1 MAQRLSRIDVVRAAL
16 RLLDEEGTDAVTL
29 RGVARALGVHLNSV
43 SLQVGSKARLLD
55 LMADAILGEL
65 SFDAL
70 PAEPIER
77 VKEIFRRYRQVLLD
91 HRDGA
96 HLVSGTRVSETNTLR
111 LGDAVVGSH
120 VKPGVAAWVRV
131 TAEAWAEA
139 GRVARDHLG
148 CRFFDFL
155 SGIDW
160 MPSPYGRYEDAEIG
174 SADGLASKVRAAMDA
189 ERETG
194 YAGGDT
200 RFQVFAHVVNTAEH
214 HDVFLKVDV
223 PEPALALPTWSRTY
237 GLTVASFTRAA

>member
-1 MAQRLSRIDVVRAAL
+1 MTNKLGRRSTYYTYWSETNSEEEPLAQRLSRIDVVRAAL

-55 LMADAILGEL
+55 LMADAILGEM

-111 LGDAVVGSH
+111 LGDAVVGALLEAQVDARLAVTTFWGLNSFVVGLVH
-120 VKPGVAAWVRV
+120 EEQTAPHDGARRFEQELAAHAFPALHGVR
-131 TAEAWAEA
+131 
-139 GRVARDHLG
+139 
-148 CRFFDFL
+148 
-155 SGIDW
+155 
-160 MPSPYGRYEDAEIG
+160 
-174 SADGLASKVRAAMDA
+174 
-189 ERETG
+189 
-194 YAGGDT
+194 
-200 RFQVFAHVVNTAEH
+200 
-214 HDVFLKVDV
+214 DVFLEGSMPVQLEFGLD
-223 PEPALALPTWSRTY
+223 ALLH
-237 GLTVASFTRAA
+237 RAKHRD